1 MKSTDDSL
9 GGFCFSSQRD
19 RRNQWRVMFWA
30 LVWGLSFIAVSL
42 AIKKEWFSFG
52 MTVAGVLGNSLLGIV
67 VVLAYRRFLQETD
80 ELRRKIEVEA
90 LSLAFGVGVVGG
102 LTYWLLAV
110 MGAVPATDFV
120 YVFLVMI
127 LTHPVGVLIGRRRYS

>member
-1 MKSTDDSL
+1 MKSSDDSL
-9 GGFCFSSQRD
+9 SGFCFSSQRD
-19 RRNQWRVMFWA
+19 RRNQLRVMFWSF
-30 LVWGLSFIAVSL
+30 VWALSFVAVTL
-42 AIKKEWFSFG
+42 GIKKEWLPFG
-52 MTVAGVLGNSLLGIV
+52 MTLAGVIGTSLLGIAI
-67 VVLAYRRFLQETD
+67 VLAYRRFLQETD

-90 LSLAFGVGVVGG
+90 LCLAFGVGVVGG

-127 LTHPVGVLIGRRRYS
+127 ITHPVGVLIGRRRYS

>member
-9 GGFCFSSQRD
+9 GSFCSSSQRD
-19 RRNQWRVMFWA
+19 RRNQWLVTVWSFVWA
-30 LVWGLSFIAVSL
+30 LSFVAVTL
-42 AIKKEWFSFG
+42 GIKRKWLPFG
-52 MTVAGVLGNSLLGIV
+52 MTLAGVIVTSLLGIAI
-67 VVLAYRRFLQETD
+67 VLAYRRFLQETD

-90 LSLAFGVGVVGG
+90 LSLAFGVGVIGG

>member
-42 AIKKEWFSFG
+42 AIKKEWLPFG
-52 MTVAGVLGNSLLGIV
+52 MTLAGVLGTSLPGIMI
-67 VVLAYRRFLQETD
+67 VLAYRRYLQETD

-110 MGAVPATDFV
+110 MGAVAATDFV